1 MSATPPERSTVW
13 LAVLAAA
20 ASVYFAA
27 IFFVAIPVWL
37 VAGDVELASTGTL
50 GRALGGLTI
59 LGGSVLVAWLVV
71 VFVRDGR
78 GTHVPL
84 DPPRHLV
91 ATGLYRWV
99 RNPMYVL
106 YVLIILGEALFLASG
121 PLVAYAAIFWMV
133 FHAYVVW
140 REEPLLRRRFG
151 SSYEAYC
158 RTVPRWLPR
167 PPRANAQE
175 RQRVFSPRDRD

>member
-1 MSATPPERSTVW
+1 MSTAPPGRSTAW
-13 LAVLAAA
+13 LAVRAAA

-27 IFFVAIPVWL
+27 IFFVAIPAWL
-37 VAGDVELASTGTL
+37 VAGNVRVVSASTP
-50 GRALGGLTI
+50 GRALGGLAI
-59 LGGSVLVAWLVV
+59 LGGSLLVTWLVV

-84 DPPRHLV
+84 DPPQHLV
-91 ATGLYRWV
+91 ASGLYRWV

-106 YVLIILGEALFLASG
+106 YVLIILGEALLFASG
-121 PLVAYAAIFWMV
+121 PLVVYAAIFWLV

-151 SSYEAYC
+151 DSYVAYC

-167 PPRANAQE
+167 PPRTDTAAST
-175 RQRVFSPRDRD
+175 RVVNPRDPD